1 MAWSRRP
8 STLSLLL
15 SLVLACKSAPP
26 PPPPAAEPVAPPPA
40 AAAEATPAAPA
51 APAAPAPDPKV
62 AKIQVVALSD
72 FHGWLLPLEPKDF
85 ARYYGGIANLAGMLD
100 LKEKL
105 RPESSLILDNG
116 DMWTGPTES
125 TVLRGESVIQAY
137 NAMGF
142 AAANIANHEFDFG
155 PEILRARA
163 QEAKFPFLGANLMK
177 TGTIEQPDFVKP
189 YILLDRDGVKVAVI
203 GLTYI
208 DTPKTTLAKHVV
220 GLEFKP
226 YAETLKRVVPEVRA
240 KGAEVIVVLFH
251 DELPTVVQTLE
262 PLQDLGIT
270 AVVAGQNHRKEQAM
284 VGPTPVV
291 NPGPFGRSY
300 VRFDISVDRAT
311 RKVIEVAKELVDVT
325 GEVGAPTF
333 PPRPDLV
340 AITET
345 ARQKAKTL
353 ADEPLGRLAK
363 PLPVGSFQSSA
374 LGNLVVDS
382 WLSSLPNVD
391 FAILNHGALRQPLPA
406 GMVKVGDLMSVMP
419 FENNLYVVTLTGAQL
434 KSQLAID
441 SPVVGGLTWSFKTDA
456 GRRVVTSVVDKK
468 GKPVADDTKYR
479 VVILD
484 FMYTGGD
491 GFEFMKLDTAP
502 VDTGLSWREPVMR
515 TLRTAEA
522 TSRKVEPLTAPRARE
537 VK

>member
-1 MAWSRRP
+1 MVRSLRLT
-8 STLSLLL
+8 TLPLLL
-15 SLVLACKSAPP
+15 SLALACKSAPP
-26 PPPPAAEPVAPPPA
+26 PPPPPPPPEA
-40 AAAEATPAAPA
+40 AAPAPAPAEPA

-85 ARYYGGIANLAGMLD
+85 SRYYGGIANLAGMLEQ
-100 LKEKL
+100 KEKL
-105 RPESSLILDNG
+105 RPETSLILDNG

-125 TVLRGESVIQAY
+125 TLLRGESVIQAY
-137 NAMGF
+137 NAIGF
-142 AAANIANHEFDFG
+142 SAANIANHEFDFG
-155 PEILRARA
+155 AEVLRART

-177 TGTIEQPDFVKP
+177 AGTIEQPDFVKP
-189 YILLDRDGVKVAVI
+189 FVILERDGVKVAVI
-203 GLTYI
+203 GLSYVE
-208 DTPKTTLAKHVV
+208 TPKTTLAKHVA

-240 KGAEVIVVLFH
+240 QGAEVIVLLFH
-251 DELPTVVQTLE
+251 DELPIVVQTLE

-284 VGPTPVV
+284 VGITPVV

-311 RKVIEVAKELVDVT
+311 RKVIEVSKEIVDVT
-325 GEVGAPTF
+325 GEVGAPAF
-333 PPRPDLV
+333 PPKPELV
-340 AITET
+340 AITEG

-353 ADEPLGRLAK
+353 GDEPLGRLAK
-363 PLPVGSFQSSA
+363 PLPVGTFQSSA

-382 WLSSLPNVD
+382 WLSSLPNVE
-391 FAILNHGALRQPLPA
+391 FAMLNHGALRQPLPA

-419 FENNLYVVTLTGAQL
+419 FENNLYVVTLTGAQV

-441 SPVVGGLTWSFKTDA
+441 GPVVGGLTYSFKVDA
-456 GRRVVTSVVDKK
+456 GRRVITSAVDKK
-468 GKPVADDTKYR
+468 GKPIADDQKYR
-479 VVILD
+479 VAILD

-522 TSRKVEPLTAPRARE
+522 TSRKVEPLTAPRARQL
-537 VK
+537 K